1 MNKIQRA
8 TKKKQIL
15 TVVQENCKSCQA
27 FRRNTYFTQF
37 LKFTNNILAMIVWDS
52 TFSFLARPK
61 ALGISIFCGSLSFK
75 RFISYLN
82 WYLEQLSCDKH
93 LILMF
98 LKAIIYTSASSTD
111 VLLKTFP
118 SRTVFM
124 KRFKFFLQNTANFW
138 SLHVFTKY

>member
-27 FRRNTYFTQF
+27 FRRKTYFTQF
-37 LKFTNNILAMIVWDS
+37 LKFSNNILAIIVWDS

-61 ALGISIFCGSLSFK
+61 AQK
-75 RFISYLN
+75 
-82 WYLEQLSCDKH
+82 CDKH

-111 VLLKTFP
+111 VLLKNFP

-124 KRFKFFLQNTANFW
+124 KRFKFFLQNIANFW
-138 SLHVFTKY
+138 SLHVFTKYSKDKIFVDFFTFFYQFPSP